1 MAISLKSIGVAFAGL
16 ILYFV
21 LYDLI
26 ENILTGFIGEGL
38 ASIGVNLIPFIIFIV
53 IVISAFTGNNGRG
66 YGYEF

>member
-38 ASIGVNLIPFIIFIV
+38 ASIGVNLIPFIIFFV
-53 IVISAFTGNNGRG
+53 IVI
-66 YGYEF
+66 